1 MYKNNDGLKLFYI
14 CPSNGLPYMHMALM
28 FIQSGRSERV
38 TYTELRK
45 RFNYIF
51 FANANTTDK
60 ITIDWFKF

>member
-1 MYKNNDGLKLFYI
+1 
-14 CPSNGLPYMHMALM
+14 M

-38 TYTELRK
+38 TYIELRK